1 MNIRQL
7 FSEPERH
14 WSAKPGATPEQLSL
28 LIASSR
34 VSLPTEY
41 LDLLRY
47 SNGGEGP
54 LALEPLWFA
63 LNSTSECV
71 ELFHSDNEVSTSFP
85 GFVFF
90 GTNGGLETMGFDTRT
105 ETPWRIVML
114 DPIAGPSSCVE
125 IAPDISAFI
134 LRIGIER

>member
-1 MNIRQL
+1 M
-7 FSEPERH
+7 
-14 WSAKPGATPEQLSL
+14 SL

-34 VSLPTEY
+34 VSLPTQY

-63 LNSTSECV
+63 LYSTSECI
-71 ELFHSDNEVSTSFP
+71 ELFHSDSAVATSFP

-90 GTNGGLETMGFDTRT
+90 GTNGGLEMIGFAITTDA
-105 ETPWRIVML
+105 PWRIVML
-114 DPIAGPSSCVE
+114 DPIAGTSSCVE

-134 LRIGIER
+134 RQIGVEG